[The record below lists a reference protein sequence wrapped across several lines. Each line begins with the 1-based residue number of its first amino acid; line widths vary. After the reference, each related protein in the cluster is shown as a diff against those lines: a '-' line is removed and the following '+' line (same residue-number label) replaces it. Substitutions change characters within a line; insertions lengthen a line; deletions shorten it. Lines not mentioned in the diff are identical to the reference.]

1 MRGIKSICPHDLCTS
16 VEINI
21 WKNMERKFL
30 HLLFGLFVCM
40 VSNNVSA
47 HDIACTRG
55 QEPCACKN
63 CITLSLD
70 SIVVTS
76 HYIENELDSCLGYHE
91 LTIVKNDSTSVLTGL
106 YIKRKSGLWLG
117 FSAPSDITE
126 ANIQDNYNG
135 ISAVLTFLSKY
146 EAIENLEGM
155 QIDLP
160 YNIAVEVT
168 KICSSN
174 QKWNNKKEKIKKL
187 ILNSYYIAK
196 LNKCLKEYSLQ
207 IDDLSM
213 GHVVMNDVSSKNV
226 LSKKLPKRIAEIE
239 LFLEISH

>member
-1 MRGIKSICPHDLCTS
+1 METMKKIAYIGIFI
-16 VEINI
+16 I
-21 WKNMERKFL
+21 
-30 HLLFGLFVCM
+30 LLFASERTLGGNC
-40 VSNNVSA
+40 
-47 HDIACTRG
+47 R
-55 QEPCACKN
+55 N
-63 CITLSLD
+63 CIILSLD

-76 HYIENELDSCLGYHE
+76 YYIENELDSSLGYYD
-91 LTIVKNDSTSVLTGL
+91 LKIVKNDSTSVLTGL

-117 FSAPSDITE
+117 LSAPSDITE

-160 YNIAVEVT
+160 YDIAFEVT

-174 QKWNNKKEKIKKL
+174 QKWNNKKERIKNL

-207 IDDLSM
+207 IDDLSI

-226 LSKKLPKRIAEIE
+226 LPQKLPKRIAGIE

>member
-1 MRGIKSICPHDLCTS
+1 MKKILYIGIFI
-16 VEINI
+16 I
-21 WKNMERKFL
+21 
-30 HLLFGLFVCM
+30 LLFASERTLGGN
-40 VSNNVSA
+40 S
-47 HDIACTRG
+47 
-55 QEPCACKN
+55 KN
-63 CITLSLD
+63 CIRFSYD
-70 SIVVTS
+70 NIVITS
-76 HYIENELDSCLGYHE
+76 KYIENELDSCLGYYD
-91 LTIVKNDSTSVLTGL
+91 LKIVKNDSTSVLTGL

-117 FSAPSDITE
+117 LSAPSDITE